1 MTPKTAC
8 PIRLI
13 VGYVATLAVATVL
26 CIQRPELVL
35 QNKVPSLAVQ
45 VVVGDLQATITSLS
59 PSTAA
64 LPAESETSYVMTYGL
79 AAAVGA
85 DVETA
90 PMPKVDSRL
99 VILPSTL
106 SVAVAPGS
114 TYVVP
119 AYQHCAVT
127 FLACQER

>member
-1 MTPKTAC
+1 MSPKTAC
-8 PIRLI
+8 PISLM
-13 VGYVATLAVATVL
+13 VGYVATLAAATVL

-35 QNKVPSLAVQ
+35 QNNVPSLAVHDL
-45 VVVGDLQATITSLS
+45 VGDLQATITSLS

-64 LPAESETSYVMTYGL
+64 LPAESETSYVMMYGL
-79 AAAVGA
+79 ASAVGT

-99 VILPSTL
+99 VMLPSTL

-119 AYQHCAVT
+119 ANTSSNMIQHN
-127 FLACQER
+127 